1 MNIIERETSMWR
13 YGDLFSEVERVY
25 RVSLGEGFTPILD
38 APRLAASLGCKRLVI
53 KDESQNPTGSFKDR
67 SASYTVTKVVR
78 EGARGIV
85 LQSTGNAAAS
95 FAVYA
100 ARAGIA
106 CHTIVP
112 TDVLDVNVEQILRVG
127 ATLTKLDDWSRAPSL
142 CAEVARDSGFTNVSA
157 ANTPHRAHAKQSLGF
172 EIVEQ
177 SGAAVPDAVFCPTG
191 GGLALLS
198 MAKAFEALMLPSG
211 DVALPRLFAC
221 QYSGCAPIARAYA
234 QGDSD
239 VTPWGVIDTPRGG
252 MRTPSPVLGARVL
265 DATGRGGAFAIAPQ
279 DAARLSLKAARDDGL
294 LVGLE
299 CGVAL
304 AALEVA
310 LKQGVLERDLSV
322 MVINTAGPFKLDP
335 EYMLSSHASE
345 SGS

>member
-1 MNIIERETSMWR
+1 MNVIEHETSMWR
-13 YGDLFSEVERVY
+13 YADLFSESERVH
-25 RVSLGEGFTPILD
+25 RVSLGEGFTPVLD

-67 SASYTVTKVVR
+67 SASYTVTKAVQ
-78 EGARGIV
+78 EGAHGIT

-106 CHTIVP
+106 CHAIVP
-112 TDVLDVNVEQILRVG
+112 ADVLDINVEQILRVG
-127 ATLTKLDDWSRAPSL
+127 ARLTKLDDWRRASQF

-157 ANTPHRAHAKQSLGF
+157 ANTPHRAHAKRSLGF

-177 SGAAVPDAVFCPTG
+177 SAATVPDAIFCPTG

-198 MAKAFEALMLPSG
+198 MEKAFETLIFPDG
-211 DVALPRLFAC
+211 DVGFPRLFAC

-234 QGDSD
+234 QGANE
-239 VTPWGVIDTPRGG
+239 VTPWGAIDTPRGG
-252 MRTPSPVLGARVL
+252 MRTPSPSLGARVL
-265 DATGRGGAFAIAPQ
+265 NAVSRGGAFAIAPQ
-279 DAARLSLKAARDDGL
+279 AAARLALDAARRDGL

-304 AALEVA
+304 AALEAA
-310 LKQGVLERDLSV
+310 LKQGGLERDLSI

-335 EYMLSSHASE
+335 EYMLSLHA
-345 SGS
+345 GQNM